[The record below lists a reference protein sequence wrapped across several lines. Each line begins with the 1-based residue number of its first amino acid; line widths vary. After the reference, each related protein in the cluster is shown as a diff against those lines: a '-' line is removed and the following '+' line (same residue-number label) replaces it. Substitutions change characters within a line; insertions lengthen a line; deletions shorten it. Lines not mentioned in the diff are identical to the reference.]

1 MNPLRAVQEYGQ
13 SIWLDYIRRSL
24 ITSGELQRLVE
35 RDGLRGVTSNPTI
48 FEKAIAGSSDYDTPI
63 RRRVSEESHTD
74 ARSLY
79 EVLAIEDVQMAADV
93 LRPVYD
99 RSEGTDGF
107 VSLEVS
113 PHLARDTP
121 GTIAEARRLMSAL
134 GRPNVM
140 IKVPGTQEGMA
151 AFEALTAEGLNINV
165 TLIFSLAQYELVA
178 QAYLR
183 GLARNTQPGGVASV
197 ASFFVSRVDTAVD
210 RVLDGIGT
218 AEASALR
225 GRIAIAQCKVA
236 YDRFRGLFHG
246 EAFAALRRR
255 NARPQRV
262 LWASTGTKNL
272 AYSDVLYVEELIGP
286 DTVNT
291 MPPATLDAFRDHG
304 KPRASLEAGVEN
316 AKTTLARL
324 AKVGVD
330 LQAINGRLLA
340 DGLAAFETSFDHLRA
355 ALEEK
360 RRAVVGGF
368 MDRQQLS
375 VDGYQPKIDERLRS
389 WDSTEFSRRLWRKD
403 PTLWAPKPMPELA
416 DRLGWLTLPETMH
429 ECVADLQ
436 AFANEAKGE
445 GIRHV
450 VLLGMGGSSL
460 APEVYQRT
468 FGSAP
473 GYPALLVLDSTHPG
487 AVKAVDSQID
497 PSRTLFLV
505 SSKSG
510 STLEPLSFFR
520 YFWQRVSE
528 KTRTPG
534 RNFAAITDPGTPLE
548 RLAAERGFLRVF
560 PAPPDV
566 GGRYSALTVFGLVPA
581 VLIGVDVHRLLDRA
595 WTMAEA
601 SAFCVPVSD
610 NPALALG
617 AALGELTRA
626 GRDKVTFLAS
636 PTLAALPAWLEQL
649 IAESTGKD
657 NKGIVPVA
665 DEPVAAP
672 GVYGPDRFFLHLR
685 LDTDDNNA
693 LDQQVAQ
700 LEAAGHPVARFR
712 LAEKVDLGQEFF
724 RWEMAIA
731 AAGQVLGI
739 HPFNQPDVQLAKDL
753 ARDAM
758 AGRASK
764 TGEDASSIPT
774 VTVGS
779 STRQDGVTKTLDT
792 WLADAHPGDYVALH
806 AYLTP
811 TAETTAAL
819 QAIRVALRHRTR
831 LATTVGYGP
840 RFLHSTGQLHK
851 GGPNTGLF
859 LQLVDEPTLSVPV
872 PETDYTF
879 EALIRAQALGDLL
892 ALKRRGRRVLR
903 VNLGKDTTHEIDRLV
918 EALHAVH
925 S

>member
-1 MNPLRAVQEYGQ
+1 MNPLREVQKHGQ
-13 SIWLDYIRRSL
+13 SIWFDYIRRRL
-24 ITSGELQRLVE
+24 ITSGDLQRLVE
-35 RDGLRGVTSNPTI
+35 QDGLRGVTSNPTI
-48 FEKAIAGSSDYDTPI
+48 FEKAIAGSSDYDTAI
-63 RRRVSEESHTD
+63 RRRMSQEARAD

-79 EVLAIEDVQMAADV
+79 ETLAIEDVQMAADV

-99 RSEGTDGF
+99 RSEGADGF

-113 PHLARDTP
+113 PHLARDTA
-121 GTIAEARRLMSAL
+121 GTIAEARRLRYAL

-140 IKVPGTQEGMA
+140 IKIPATPEGVA
-151 AFEALTAEGLNINV
+151 AIEALTAEGVNINV
-165 TLIFSLAQYELVA
+165 TLIFSMAQYETVA

-183 GLARNTQPGGVASV
+183 GLARNAQPERVASV

-210 RVLDGIGT
+210 RALNGIGT
-218 AEASALR
+218 AEALALR
-225 GRIAIAQCKVA
+225 GQIAIAQCKVA

-262 LWASTGTKNL
+262 LWASTGTKNP
-272 AYSDVLYVEELIGP
+272 AYSDLLYVEELIGP

-291 MPPATLDAFRDHG
+291 MPPATLEAFRDHG
-304 KPRASLEAGVEN
+304 TPRAPLGAGIEN
-316 AKTTLARL
+316 AKATLARL
-324 AKVGVD
+324 ANVGVD
-330 LQAINGRLLA
+330 LQAINEQLLA
-340 DGLAAFETSFDHLRA
+340 EGLAAFETSFETLRG

-360 RRAVVGGF
+360 RRAVVGGSV
-368 MDRQQLS
+368 DRQQLC
-375 VDGYQPKIDERLRS
+375 VGAYRPKIDERIRS
-389 WDSTEFSRRLWRKD
+389 WDSADFSRRLWRKD
-403 PTLWAPKPMPELA
+403 PTLWASTRLPELA

-429 ECVADLQ
+429 ECVADLR
-436 AFANEAKGE
+436 AFAKEVQDE

-468 FGSAP
+468 FGTAP
-473 GYPALLVLDSTHPG
+473 GRPTLLVLDSTHSG
-487 AVKAVDSQID
+487 AVLAFDAQID

-510 STLEPLSFFR
+510 GTLEPLSFFR
-520 YFWQRVSE
+520 YFWQRVSQT
-528 KTRTPG
+528 TRTPG
-534 RNFAAITDPGTPLE
+534 RHFAAITDPGTSLE
-548 RLAAERGFLRVF
+548 HLAAERGFRRVF
-560 PAPPDV
+560 QAPPDV
-566 GGRYSALTVFGLVPA
+566 GGRYSALTLFGLVPA
-581 VLIGVDVHRLLDRA
+581 ALIGVDVHRLLDRA
-595 WTMAEA
+595 WAMAEA

-636 PTLAALPAWLEQL
+636 PALAAFPAWLEQL

-657 NKGIVPVA
+657 GKGIVPVA

-672 GVYGPDRFFLHLR
+672 GAYGSDRFFVLVR
-685 LDTDDNNA
+685 LDGDDNGTV
-693 LDQQVAQ
+693 DRQVA
-700 LEAAGHPVARFR
+700 EIETAGHPVARIR
-712 LAEKVDLGQEFF
+712 LAEKADLGQEFF

-731 AAGQVLGI
+731 ASGQVLGI
-739 HPFNQPDVQLAKDL
+739 HPFNQPDVQVAKDL

-758 AGRASK
+758 AGGTAKMSA
-764 TGEDASSIPT
+764 DAASIPT
-774 VTVGS
+774 VTVAASAPMDSAGHA
-779 STRQDGVTKTLDT
+779 LDA
-792 WLADAHPGDYVALH
+792 WLADSHPGDYVALH
-806 AYLTP
+806 AYLAPTP
-811 TAETTAAL
+811 ETTAAL

-859 LQLVDEPTLSVPV
+859 LQLVDEPAQSVPV
-872 PETDYTF
+872 PETEYSF

-892 ALKRRGRRVLR
+892 ALKQRGRRVLR
-903 VNLGKDTTHEIDRLV
+903 MNLGNAAPRELNRLV

-925 S
+925 G